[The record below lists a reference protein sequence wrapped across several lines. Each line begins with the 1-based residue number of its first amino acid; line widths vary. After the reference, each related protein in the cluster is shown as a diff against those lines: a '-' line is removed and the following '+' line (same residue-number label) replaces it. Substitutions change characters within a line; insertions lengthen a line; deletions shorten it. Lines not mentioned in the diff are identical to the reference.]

1 MAGDTRPHLTPA
13 DDRVQAIGFETLA
26 RLDELI
32 ATAFDQVTA
41 LPGHPGEREND
52 ALSLVAVIA
61 SRAALQLTCRL
72 GDCKRIPVA
81 TAAAAAHQDLTQR
94 MDRDLVELLSAAG
107 ARH

>member
-13 DDRVQAIGFETLA
+13 DDRVQAIGFDTLS

-32 ATAFDQVTA
+32 GTAFDQVTA

-61 SRAALQLTCRL
+61 SRAAMQLTCRL
-72 GDCKRIPVA
+72 GDCNRIPVA
-81 TAAAAAHQDLTQR
+81 AAAAAAHKDLTHR
-94 MDRDLVELLSAAG
+94 MNVDLVTMLAMSG
-107 ARH
+107 GRH